1 MLNPNC
7 QHILEE
13 KESLDRNQT
22 LLLPLSL
29 FFPTMKAYLLLEI
42 LSDVSLFPY
51 PCPHSTQDAF
61 PFALAKHLHQSVDGV
76 IFLDVWRSNPD
87 RVKVLSLVD
96 LVPGP

>member
-13 KESLDRNQT
+13 KESLDRNQM

-51 PCPHSTQDAF
+51 SCPHSTQDAF